1 MFFLGH
7 LWIRNYNDIQLSLE
21 LNILIFQ
28 LIKAYICSP
37 SLQKSAL
44 RVSTSVFLSLFLLFI
59 AVVLLLSLNWYPI
72 NCPSSFYPSDHY
84 LNFF

>member
-44 RVSTSVFLSLFLLFI
+44 RVSTSVFFI
-59 AVVLLLSLNWYPI
+59 SFPSIHSCSAVAISELVPYQLPI
-72 NCPSSFYPSDHY
+72 FILPK
-84 LNFF
+84 